1 MPGSSE
7 RLSSSDSGDS
17 KDESAAGAL
26 REATAR
32 LFRALG
38 HPVRLRIIELLG
50 NGDRSVSELAAIIGC
65 SADAVS
71 KHLQAL
77 ASVHIVSRS
86 QEGNFARYSLRESA
100 FYRLV
105 GFAFRTV
112 TREIERMH
120 SVADL
125 AMRSVGQGEDEP
137 RHGEEVAQGSEGG

>member
-7 RLSSSDSGDS
+7 RLSSSDNSDS
-17 KDESAAGAL
+17 EEESAAGVL

-50 NGDRSVSELAAIIGC
+50 SGDRSVSELAAITGC
-65 SADAVS
+65 SADTVS

-77 ASVHIVSRS
+77 ASVHIVNRS

-112 TREIERMH
+112 TREIERLH

-125 AMRSVGQGEDEP
+125 AMRSVGREDGEP
-137 RHGEEVAQGSEGG
+137 RHGEEVAQGAEPR

>member
-7 RLSSSDSGDS
+7 RLWSPDNSESE
-17 KDESAAGAL
+17 DESAAGMM

-38 HPVRLRIIELLG
+38 HPMRLRIIELLG
-50 NGDRSVSELAAIIGC
+50 NGDRSVSELAVITGC
-65 SADAVS
+65 SAGAVS

-105 GFAFRTV
+105 GLAFRTV
-112 TREIERMH
+112 TREIERLH
-120 SVADL
+120 AVAELVMMSGGDDGP
-125 AMRSVGQGEDEP
+125 S
-137 RHGEEVAQGSEGG
+137 HGEEAVQRTSEHG